1 MRTPRVNATR
11 SALVLIGVL
20 SVVVAA
26 GAQAPQ
32 APVASAAEGRRGDA
46 LRALLDPAT
55 REEAVIDIDL
65 SGLMVS
71 IPAASLHHV
80 LARLIPDGRAEF
92 GDAGLTVHPGD
103 GSPGVRISFPA
114 AGVCMRLGTDGLRI
128 GSE

>member
-1 MRTPRVNATR
+1 MGELTMDPAPTPASHRIEVGGLGGSI
-11 SALVLIGVL
+11 SA
-20 SVVVAA
+20 
-26 GAQAPQ
+26 
-32 APVASAAEGRRGDA
+32 DA

-65 SGLMVS
+65 SGLTVS

-92 GDAGLTVHPGD
+92 GDVGLTVHPGD

-114 AGVCMRLGTDGLRI
+114 AGVRLRLGTDGLRI